1 MCNRYIYSF
10 SYYSVP
16 PTCTPFNPLPYTHTL
31 AHTLCKPLPYS
42 LHPHSLT
49 APPSPLTHTHPPT
62 LTAPPSHLTLTPL
75 RMYFPHPS
83 YPHPLTHSSPNPLT
97 LPHPSHHILTL
108 CTSSPNPLTLPR
120 PHTLTLLCT
129 SLTTH
134 TLTPY
139 TLTLLHTSSPNP
151 HTLSPHALFPE
162 K

>member
-49 APPSPLTHTHPPT
+49 APPSPLT
-62 LTAPPSHLTLTPL
+62 LTPL

-83 YPHPLTHSSPNPLT
+83 YPHPLTHSYPNPLT
-97 LPHPSHHILTL
+97 LPPSPLTPHSHLMHLFPKPSHTPSLT
-108 CTSSPNPLTLPR
+108 

-129 SLTTH
+129 SLTPH
-134 TLTPY
+134 

-151 HTLSPHALFPE
+151 LTLSPHALSPE